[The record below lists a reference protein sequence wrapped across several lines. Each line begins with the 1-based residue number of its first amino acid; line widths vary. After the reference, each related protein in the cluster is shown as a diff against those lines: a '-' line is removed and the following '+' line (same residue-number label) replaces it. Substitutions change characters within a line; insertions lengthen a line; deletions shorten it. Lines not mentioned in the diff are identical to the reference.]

1 MREMSVAYECVNRR
15 RPRASGLRVALVIG
29 LALGGALTGARAQT
43 PETLTVVLDQARI
56 TKLPERVATVV
67 VGNPLI
73 ADVSVQAG
81 GLLIV
86 TGKGYG
92 FTNLIALDRS
102 GQVLLEK
109 RIAVEGPREDVVVL
123 FRGADRET
131 YSCAPNCERRI
142 TLGDSPAFFDP
153 TLAQIGSRNG
163 GAGGAGAAPPPR

>member
-1 MREMSVAYECVNRR
+1 MSVAYECVDPRRR
-15 RPRASGLRVALVIG
+15 RPGSVRATLVVGLVVWA
-29 LALGGALTGARAQT
+29 ALTSARAQT
-43 PETLTVVLDQARI
+43 AETITVVLDQARI
-56 TKLPERVATVV
+56 TKLPDRVATVV

-81 GLLIV
+81 GLLVV

-109 RIAVEGPREDVVVL
+109 RIAVEGPRDDVVVL
-123 FRGADRET
+123 FRGAERET

-153 TLAQIGSRNG
+153 TLAQTGSRNG
-163 GAGGAGAAPPPR
+163 GAGGGGAAAPAR

>member
-1 MREMSVAYECVNRR
+1 MSVAYECVDRR
-15 RPRASGLRVALVIG
+15 RRRSGGVWAALVVG
-29 LALGGALTGARAQT
+29 LVLWGTLTSARAQT
-43 PETLTVVLDQARI
+43 AETITVVLDQARI
-56 TKLPERVATVV
+56 TKLPDRVATVV

-73 ADVSVQAG
+73 ADVSVHTG
-81 GLLIV
+81 GLLVV

-109 RIAVEGPREDVVVL
+109 RIAVEGPRDDVVVL
-123 FRGADRET
+123 FRGAERET

-163 GAGGAGAAPPPR
+163 GAEGAGPAAAAR